1 MTTRLKRREVI
12 PRHGGYYGARLNRRF
27 VYGRFKP
34 LRVIRDTEE
43 NSLFTCASFSPDG
56 KSVLLGTQI
65 GELKEYNLIT
75 GQEEATYLC
84 TADRA
89 ISMCQCS
96 KDRELLLTSSSSA
109 LPPCALWTFGD
120 VFEMK
125 HSFSEDTW
133 VKFSNLSEDRIIGTN
148 DATAHVSIV

>member
-1 MTTRLKRREVI
+1 MKRDKKGIKEKPVKWI
-12 PRHGGYYGARLNRRF
+12 NRM
-27 VYGRFKP
+27 
-34 LRVIRDTEE
+34 
-43 NSLFTCASFSPDG
+43 PDG

-84 TADRA
+84 SADRA

-109 LPPCALWTFGD
+109 LPPCALWSFGD

-125 HSFSEDTW
+125 ATTFTEDT
-133 VKFSNLSEDRIIGTN
+133 
-148 DATAHVSIV
+148 